1 MCRPPGI
8 TLSPSGKRRRK
19 GAAPS
24 SQSQDSG
31 GSPKESSICS
41 PVRWRPPWPCGRS
54 GSAPIPDRTLKRAPT
69 GAIKELAT
77 FPGGRVLLLTLAA
90 GLVFDAAWRLY
101 TARAPGQTDAE
112 SMAKRIGYLVSAAL
126 YLSFGLTAVG
136 LARSPSNRVDGDEK
150 ARELSSGFL
159 ASTGGRWVLAVFGVA
174 AIGTGVYRLMKG
186 ARGDVWSR
194 AV

>member
-1 MCRPPGI
+1 MPTARNHPQSLRQTSAQRRGTIVAVARFGWFAKGI
-8 TLSPSGKRRRK
+8 VYLLAGALASTMAVRSLRLS
-19 GAAPS
+19 A
-24 SQSQDSG
+24 DSG
-31 GSPKESSICS
+31 SDAEASPTC
-41 PVRWRPPWPCGRS
+41 
-54 GSAPIPDRTLKRAPT
+54 
-69 GAIKELAT
+69 AIRELAT
-77 FPGGRVLLLTLAA
+77 FPGGRVLLITLAA
-90 GLVFDAAWRLY
+90 GLVFYAAWRLY
-101 TARAPGQTDAE
+101 TALAPGQTDAE